1 MAHVYQNIIIGNRQD
16 VSPTGHIVTTTK
28 AQLITDNGT
37 QTTVQP
43 VPTLDAQFL
52 ASDATTA
59 TGLVWRKLTPADVGI
74 IAGNGLTQVGNTIDV
89 GGSTTIFANPD
100 NVIVNSSAVAN
111 QVLLSAGTVGTEAVY
126 GALPLGNAASVSGTL
141 PFANGGTGASSFA
154 GGSQIVATNA
164 GNTALVATGINPANI
179 TPSIAT
185 LTTANA
191 TPTSIL
197 TIPTVTGSA
206 YVVRATFLAR
216 ATTAPFATASFTV
229 GATFNNV
236 TGTLTLTGASN
247 DLVYVPLGT
256 TWFAEAAVSG
266 TNINFL
272 VTGDA
277 TLSVNWKIRV
287 EPLVILP

>member
-1 MAHVYQNIIIGNRQD
+1 MAHVYQNVIIGNRLD
-16 VSPTGHIVTTTK
+16 VSPTGHVITTAK
-28 AQLITDNGT
+28 AQLVTDNGT

-52 ASDATTA
+52 ASDATTS

-100 NVIVNSSAVAN
+100 NVIVNSSAIAN

-126 GALPLGNAASVSGTL
+126 GAVPLNNAASVTGTL
-141 PFANGGTGASSFA
+141 PFANGGTGATTFA
-154 GGSQIVATNA
+154 NGNRLVATNV
-164 GNTALVATGINPANI
+164 GNTALVATAINPDDI
-179 TPSIAT
+179 TPTTAT

-197 TIPTVTGSA
+197 TIPTVSGSS

-216 ATTAPFATASFTV
+216 GTTAPFATASFTV

-236 TGTLTLTGASN
+236 SGTLTLAGASN

-266 TNINFL
+266 TNINLL
-272 VTGDA
+272 VTGDS
-277 TLSVNWKIRV
+277 TLSVNWKVRV
-287 EPLVILP
+287 EPLVVLP